1 MKLFV
6 FLTLFVIG
14 SHQQELKC
22 GRTFLSDRADCTFTN
37 LKSFDD
43 FVDVAKTQSSSYQA
57 VTIKFEKSKIKS
69 FPQKMFANFAYTANL
84 DASNIELEEIAD
96 GNFLGRKWLTIVLS
110 NNLLT
115 KLSGKLFA
123 NLSIRLLDLSNNQI
137 EAIDDDVFS
146 GIEAG
151 VLKLSNN
158 KIFST
163 SFVSTMSFFNTLEL
177 DSNEIVE
184 IGTIMQA
191 PKTWKTMTYLFGI
204 NSPKLVLASNK
215 IKKFN
220 CDSQFKFSVVSL
232 QSNLELTEVILND
245 CNIVNLNIATCGNLK
260 TISFNDK
267 LENLDAENNNLTTID
282 LKSAANLTQ
291 LDLSNNTLT
300 QDAIQ
305 EILQMGQLLALDLS
319 RNYIGE
325 LNVSSFHK
333 LNSLISLKL
342 QGTQISNIQFGTF
355 SHQHNLKLLDISDND
370 LMAFDMNMLLSMNS
384 LMTLDLGGN
393 QLTKLSNIE
402 GHIFTLPLLKI
413 IDISKNNW
421 TCSYLMNLIK
431 RFQLLGLSL
440 QLTEVIT
447 HETNIKG
454 IGCVQD
460 SANPVSIDTIPF
472 NNSMTSDR
480 FNEAVTKFNAEAINT
495 AEFKQ
500 SIENRLAS
508 MERTINQYSNQ
519 DKNVISSPLK
529 HEQTNIE
536 VKNSRLMDI
545 TYVIAALFFI
555 VFIALKIVEFVKVT
569 QITRT
574 RPTRTVSENPLADN
588 FEQF

>member
-1 MKLFV
+1 MKIFV

-22 GRTFLSDRADCTFTN
+22 GRTFLSDRVDCTFTN
-37 LKSFDD
+37 LKSSDD
-43 FVDVAKTQSSSYQA
+43 FVDVAKTQTSSYQA
-57 VTIKFEKSKIKS
+57 LTIKFEKSTIKS
-69 FPQKMFANFAYTANL
+69 LPQKIFANFAYAGNL

-96 GNFLGRKWLTIVLS
+96 GIFVGRKWVTIVLS
-110 NNLLT
+110 NNLLR
-115 KLSGKLFA
+115 KLTGKLFA
-123 NLSIRLLDLSNNQI
+123 NLTIKLLDLSYNQI

-151 VLKLSNN
+151 ALKLSNN
-158 KIFST
+158 KIIST
-163 SFVSTMSFFNTLEL
+163 SFVSTMSFYSTLEL

-184 IGTIMQA
+184 IGTIMQS
-191 PKTWKTMTYLFGI
+191 PKTWKAVTYLFGI
-204 NSPKLVLASNK
+204 NSPKLVLARNK
-215 IKKFN
+215 IKNFN
-220 CDSQFKFSVVSL
+220 CDSQFKFSLVSL

-245 CNIVNLNIATCGNLK
+245 CNIVNLNIAACGNLK
-260 TISFNDK
+260 TMSFNDK

-282 LKSAANLTQ
+282 LKSAGNLTQ

-305 EILQMGQLLALDLS
+305 EILQLGKLLALDLS
-319 RNYIGE
+319 RNYIGQ

-342 QGTQISNIQFGTF
+342 QGTAISNIQFGTF

-370 LMAFDMNMLLSMNS
+370 LMTFDMNMLLSMNS
-384 LMTLDLGGN
+384 LMSLDLGGN
-393 QLTKLSNIE
+393 QLAKLSNIE

-421 TCSYLMNLIK
+421 TCSYLMSLIK
-431 RFQLLGLSL
+431 RFQLLGISL

-460 SANPVSIDTIPF
+460 GANAVSIDLIPV
-472 NNSMTSDR
+472 NNNITSDR
-480 FNEAVTKFNAEAINT
+480 FNEVVSKFNDEAVKT
-495 AEFKQ
+495 ADFKR
-500 SIENRLAS
+500 SMENRLAS
-508 MERTINQYSNQ
+508 MERTLNQYSNQ
-519 DKNVISSPLK
+519 DKNVMASPLK
-529 HEQTNIE
+529 HEQTSIE

-545 TYVIAALFFI
+545 TYVVAALFFI

-569 QITRT
+569 QLTRT
-574 RPTRTVSENPLADN
+574 RPTRTVSQNPLADN